1 MDKWVAS
8 QGTSSRSYR
17 TRGEVSIIGLTYMC
31 RGMAAISPPCP
42 KCKDGLMVKDRVKGW
57 HCPKCGYAPFI
68 EEHKSTPAPSPPP
81 SAMPVPAQFSA
92 APPSAGQP
100 LPPSPGPSMTVGPA
114 PRLTP
119 PLPSPVEPAPRTL
132 FQYPER
138 QAYYDRQSWVEAGKG
153 LRFSRIIPLSV
164 LPPGE
169 PVKMQVLVLNAGNA
183 PIAATYYVSLT
194 NPNMQGMRLSGE
206 TMDIPPG
213 YVFDVLHAITT
224 TFLPGDYSLTLFC
237 LPHPPSSSPGGGRP
251 APTGAYGPGA
261 SPLMVMDGSIPPGLP
276 GLYGVFR
283 VRTALTCPNC
293 RGALIWV
300 QDGTGGKP
308 RAWVCGRCGFR
319 LESGM
324 L

>member
-1 MDKWVAS
+1 M
-8 QGTSSRSYR
+8 
-17 TRGEVSIIGLTYMC
+17 
-31 RGMAAISPPCP
+31 
-42 KCKDGLMVKDRVKGW
+42 
-57 HCPKCGYAPFI
+57 
-68 EEHKSTPAPSPPP
+68 
-81 SAMPVPAQFSA
+81 
-92 APPSAGQP
+92 
-100 LPPSPGPSMTVGPA
+100 
-114 PRLTP
+114 
-119 PLPSPVEPAPRTL
+119 RTL
-132 FQYPER
+132 FPYAER

-169 PVKMQVLVLNAGNA
+169 PVKMQVLVLNASNV

-194 NPNMQGMRLSGE
+194 NPNMQGLRLTGE
-206 TMDIPPG
+206 TMEIPPG
-213 YVFDVLHAITT
+213 HVFDVLHAITT

-237 LPHPPSSSPGGGRP
+237 LPHAVAGGGPSARP
-251 APTGAYGPGA
+251 AAGGYGPLA
-261 SPLMVMDGSIPPGLP
+261 SPLMVLDGSIPPGLP

-283 VRTALTCPNC
+283 VRTSVTCPSC

-319 LESGM
+319 LDSGM